1 MNQNDK
7 IKVDNQ
13 SISKD
18 ISYKV
23 ILINKPLG
31 IICSCKDTHGRKT
44 VLDLLPNEL
53 RKGLYPIG
61 RLDKDS
67 RGALLGSNNGLLC

>member
-1 MNQNDK
+1 M
-7 IKVDNQ
+7 
-13 SISKD
+13 
-18 ISYKV
+18 
-23 ILINKPLG
+23 G

-67 RGALLGSNNGLLC
+67 RGALLVSNSGLICLKLSHPQYKHDKSYEIWISGSPSNQSIS